1 MEDSML
7 FGRPKN
13 NAPANTPANTPAQP
27 SSASPAGAVPGAVIF
42 ETTEADF
49 EARVL
54 MASMERPVIVDFWAP
69 WCGPCK
75 QLGPVLEK
83 AVMAAGGDVLM
94 AKVNIDQ
101 SPGLAQALQVQSIP
115 TVYAFFQGRPVDGF
129 QGAVPESQIKAFIE
143 KLVKI
148 SKQAAPD
155 ALDIPSAL
163 KQAAQCLADKDT
175 ASAHE
180 LYARI
185 LMQDKNNA
193 AAFVGLVRT
202 LVSAGE
208 IDEASAL
215 VESAPPDITKQAA
228 FAEART
234 VLELAQAQPAQPIEL
249 LAQAIARNPADHAAR
264 FDLALALFAA
274 GQAEAAIDHL
284 LEIFARQ
291 RDWNED
297 AARKQLIKFFDAL
310 GPADP
315 LTLQGRRRLSSLL
328 FS

>member
-1 MEDSML
+1 ML

-13 NAPANTPANTPAQP
+13 KENGLTPEAAPV
-27 SSASPAGAVPGAVIF
+27 SGAVPGAVIF

-49 EARVL
+49 EQRVL
-54 MASMERPVIVDFWAP
+54 MASMQVPVIVDFWAP

-75 QLGPVLEK
+75 QLMPVLEK
-83 AVMAAGGDVLM
+83 AVMAAGGDVIM

-101 SPGLAQALQVQSIP
+101 SPGLAQALQVQSVP

-129 QGAVPESQIKAFIE
+129 QGAVPESQIKAFID

-155 ALDIPSAL
+155 ALDISEAL
-163 KQAAQCLADKDT
+163 KQAAQFLADKDF

-180 LYARI
+180 LYAHI

-193 AAFVGLVRT
+193 PAFVGLVRT
-202 LVSAGE
+202 LVAAGQVE
-208 IDEASAL
+208 QARAL
-215 VESAPPDITKQAA
+215 VDSAPPEISKHAS
-228 FAEART
+228 FSEART
-234 VLELAQAQPAQPIEL
+234 VLELAEAVPAHSSDGLIEKIAKDPKDYQA
-249 LAQAIARNPADHAAR
+249 RY
-264 FDLALALFAA
+264 DLALAEFAA
-274 GQAEAAIDHL
+274 GRREEAIDHL
-284 LEIFARQ
+284 LEIFARK
-291 RDWNED
+291 RDWNDD
-297 AARKQLIKFFDAL
+297 AARKQLVKFFDAM